1 MKDKKNNKFLEAV
14 VEHQPDVVEIDLR
27 MTAVTDDG
35 LGNLLKGCLQLHPNK
50 VYSNKKGPKFLAAVA
65 NKHSDITEI
74 DLIWCDAV
82 TDESLA
88 NLIDKCYNLH
98 PDQILSKKKGND
110 FLNAVA
116 KSHAD
121 ITQIEVAGCDS
132 VTDVGLAELMKKCA
146 NLHPDKIT
154 CGAVQGDLFVMAVA

>member
-1 MKDKKNNKFLEAV
+1 M
-14 VEHQPDVVEIDLR
+14 
-27 MTAVTDDG
+27 
-35 LGNLLKGCLQLHPNK
+35 
-50 VYSNKKGPKFLAAVA
+50 YSNKKGPQFLAAVA

-88 NLIDKCYNLH
+88 NLIEKCYNLH

-132 VTDVGLAELMKKCA
+132 VTDVGLAELMVCR
-146 NLHPDKIT
+146 D
-154 CGAVQGDLFVMAVA
+154 